1 MELDGQC
8 LENVNGFNQ
17 KLKLGHAETKS
28 HCVTFGHGLNVFAL
42 PVTQTLQLW
51 QRFPNSVLWMPRGAH
66 FVLFLAPALHS

>member
-28 HCVTFGHGLNVFAL
+28 HCLTFGHGLNVFAL
-42 PVTQTLQLW
+42 PVTQTL
-51 QRFPNSVLWMPRGAH
+51 
-66 FVLFLAPALHS
+66 